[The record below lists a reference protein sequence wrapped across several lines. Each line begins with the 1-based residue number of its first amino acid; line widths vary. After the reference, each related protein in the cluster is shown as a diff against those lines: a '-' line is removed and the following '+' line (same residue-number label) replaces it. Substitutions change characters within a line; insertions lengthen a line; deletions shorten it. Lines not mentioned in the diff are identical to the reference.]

1 MLPGA
6 QPRTG
11 HLGSAVT
18 AQGTAQIEEAWP
30 VLPPSWWL
38 RDPVLAQSPGPKTDS
53 DWAPGRAL
61 PSDRSLWDCFGASC
75 LQPAWLPDLQRVKTA
90 LLPGL
95 RAYACFGLGLKRR
108 VGEEGGDR
116 QTDRTLAW
124 GVPALAS
131 SPSFC

>member
-1 MLPGA
+1 MTGLQAGHCPLIEASGTALGLPA
-6 QPRTG
+6 SSL
-11 HLGSAVT
+11 LGSLT
-18 AQGTAQIEEAWP
+18 
-30 VLPPSWWL
+30 
-38 RDPVLAQSPGPKTDS
+38 
-53 DWAPGRAL
+53 
-61 PSDRSLWDCFGASC
+61 F
-75 LQPAWLPDLQRVKTA
+75 RVKTA

-116 QTDRTLAW
+116 QRDRTLAW